1 MGHSFRRWVFFLGVW
16 LCGCSVGGSN
26 VDKRGTSGASG
37 ANGVATDGSG
47 GGGFR
52 VAPGVRGSCDGG
64 STVTIKSLE
73 PGLHTQGVSGG
84 DDCAQVIDWS
94 DGADAGTPEVPEP
107 PPHET
112 YECPENQLRV
122 HIREMWS
129 SLASPFRRLRRATH
143 ASLRN

>member
-84 DDCAQVIDWS
+84 DDFRTDVEPRLHEDAQAFIGHGGLIVDEQKRNWATYAP
-94 DGADAGTPEVPEP
+94 GFRHNLPADRRDTAP
-107 PPHET
+107 
-112 YECPENQLRV
+112 
-122 HIREMWS
+122 
-129 SLASPFRRLRRATH
+129 ASNSRR
-143 ASLRN
+143 